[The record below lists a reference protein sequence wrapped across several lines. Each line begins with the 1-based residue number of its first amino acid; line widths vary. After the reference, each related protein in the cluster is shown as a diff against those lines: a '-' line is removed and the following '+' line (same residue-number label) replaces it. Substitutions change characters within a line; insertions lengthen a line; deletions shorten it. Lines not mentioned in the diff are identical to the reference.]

1 MDMKERYK
9 EAFSGVKPQRDY
21 LWICHR
27 ENQPAVRKK
36 AVTGQ
41 IRRVAVAACICLL
54 VFPATVFAA
63 QKIWSFYEVHTQQSK
78 LDHTINVKQKEN
90 PDEKIY
96 VRLTYDMDKLSPYE
110 LQDSSKEGFFEQK
123 NFFSYHGEWFKY
135 DRVEKSHEKDFYV
148 ELYHVKSDVTIED
161 INTEPAEKL
170 VIAKHS
176 AYYLEETTSGS
187 EVEPYFSSFPKS
199 MYVFYPEYGYYLKFV
214 GMKNLD
220 KNSLTRLA
228 ENFTLEQVP
237 KKQAD
242 ACLEA
247 SDMQDKLVYGDNLFS
262 GDMTVYE
269 KVLQY
274 HKKADYHGVTVQI
287 DKVDKIDSLEEA
299 DRYVS
304 IPKLEKTDFEKYTRE
319 TVVHGNGKQAPLET
333 VVEKQT
339 AQPVLAL
346 IHLTIQNTT
355 SEKQDI
361 PANFGCIRNLVKK
374 DGTYQYNDKSYNRDR
389 DSKIFL
395 SETQFQ
401 PLYYKGLKAKEGYWT
416 TKLKPGEKRT
426 VELAYLLDEDQ
437 LADTCLYVNGP
448 VELDE
453 NGRSTDGIYL
463 KIQ

>member
-9 EAFSGVKPQRDY
+9 EAFSEVKPQRDY

-36 AVTGQ
+36 TVTGQ

-63 QKIWSFYEVHTQQSK
+63 QKIWSFYAVHTQQSK

-110 LQDSSKEGFFEQK
+110 LEIPAEDEG
-123 NFFSYHGEWFKY
+123 
-135 DRVEKSHEKDFYV
+135 DRVEHNFSYQGKGKQQDSAKDFCV
-148 ELYHVKSDVTIED
+148 DLYHVKSDVTIED
-161 INTEPAEKL
+161 INTEAAEKL

-176 AYYLEETTSGS
+176 AYYLQETTSGS
-187 EVEPYFSSFPKS
+187 EVEPYFDLYPKS
-199 MYVFYPEYGYYLKFV
+199 MYVFYPEYGYYLKFA

-237 KKQAD
+237 KEQAD

-247 SDMQDKLVYGDNLFS
+247 SDMQDKLVYGDNLFG

-304 IPKLEKTDFEKYTRE
+304 IPNLEKTDFEKYIRE
-319 TVVHGNGKQAPLET
+319 TVVHGNGKQAPLDT

-339 AQPVLAL
+339 VKPVLAL
-346 IHLTIQNTT
+346 LHLTIQNTT

-401 PLYYKGLKAKEGYWT
+401 PLYCKGLKAKEGYWT

>member
-1 MDMKERYK
+1 MDMKERYR

-41 IRRVAVAACICLL
+41 VRRVAVAASICLL

-110 LQDSSKEGFFEQK
+110 LEIPAEDEG
-123 NFFSYHGEWFKY
+123 
-135 DRVEKSHEKDFYV
+135 DRVEHNFSYQGKGKQQDSAKDFCV
-148 ELYHVKSDVTIED
+148 DLYHVKSDVTIED
-161 INTEPAEKL
+161 INTEAAEKL

-187 EVEPYFSSFPKS
+187 EVEPYFDLYPKS
-199 MYVFYPEYGYYLKFV
+199 MYVFYPEYGYYLKFA

-247 SDMQDKLVYGDNLFS
+247 SDMQDKLVYGDNLFG

-389 DSKIFL
+389 DSKVIL
-395 SETQFQ
+395 LETQFQ
-401 PLYYKGLKAKEGYWT
+401 PLYYKGIDRENGGWKQR
-416 TKLKPGEKRT
+416 LKPGEKRT

>member
-9 EAFSGVKPQRDY
+9 EAFSEVKPQRDY

-63 QKIWSFYEVHTQQSK
+63 QKIWSFYAVHTQQSK

-110 LQDSSKEGFFEQK
+110 LEIPAEDEG
-123 NFFSYHGEWFKY
+123 
-135 DRVEKSHEKDFYV
+135 DRVEHNFSYQGKGKQQDSAKDFCV
-148 ELYHVKSDVTIED
+148 DLYHVKSDVTIED
-161 INTEPAEKL
+161 INTEAAEKL

-176 AYYLEETTSGS
+176 AYYLQETTSGS
-187 EVEPYFSSFPKS
+187 EVEPYFDLYPKS
-199 MYVFYPEYGYYLKFV
+199 MYVFYPEYGYYLKFA

-237 KKQAD
+237 KEQAD

-247 SDMQDKLVYGDNLFS
+247 SDMQDKLVYGDNLFG

-304 IPKLEKTDFEKYTRE
+304 IPNLEKTDFEKYIRE

-333 VVEKQT
+333 VVDKQT
-339 AQPVLAL
+339 VKPVLAL

-395 SETQFQ
+395 SETQYQ
-401 PLYYKGLKAKEGYWT
+401 PLYCKGLKAKEGYWT